1 MTTADIL
8 IYAGVAIAVLGMF
21 GLVWCINLAR
31 RVKAGQVPEDQLQS
45 AFIKISAV
53 NMASMGGAFI
63 GLAMLLV
70 GLILP

>member
-8 IYAGVAIAVLGMF
+8 IYAGVAIAILGMF

-31 RVKAGQVPEDQLQS
+31 RVKGGQVPEDKLQA

>member
-1 MTTADIL
+1 MTTANIL
-8 IYAGVAIAVLGMF
+8 IYAGVAIAVIGMF

-31 RVKAGQVPEDQLQS
+31 RVKGGHVPDDQLQS

-63 GLAMLLV
+63 GLALLLV

>member
-1 MTTADIL
+1 ML
-8 IYAGVAIAVLGMF
+8 FRSGVAIAVIGMF

-31 RVKAGQVPEDQLQS
+31 RVKGGQVPEDQLQS

-63 GLAMLLV
+63 GLALLLV

>member
-1 MTTADIL
+1 MTTANFL
-8 IYAGVAIAVLGMF
+8 IYAGVAIAVIGML

-31 RVKAGQVPEDQLQS
+31 RVKEGRVPEDQLQS

-63 GLAMLLV
+63 GLALVLV
-70 GLILP
+70 GVILE